1 MSTSAP
7 ALLLC
12 VISLFAAASSS
23 PQFANSIPNGNSF
36 GVMTG
41 HKSASGG
48 DKCAFS
54 AQSRQFS

>member
-7 ALLLC
+7 VLLLA

-23 PQFANSIPNGNSF
+23 PQFAYSIPNGNAF

-41 HKSASGG
+41 HKSGSGG
-48 DKCAFS
+48 GKCAFS
-54 AQSRQFS
+54 AQLRQFS